1 MAAKGAREMIILEC
15 TDCKRRNY
23 TTFKNK
29 RNNTERLEIAK
40 YCKFCKKHTKHKET
54 KAIFKEEREWPKIR
68 RK

>member
-40 YCKFCKKHTKHKET
+40 YCKFCKKP
-54 KAIFKEEREWPKIR
+54 IFKEEREWPKIR

>member
-40 YCKFCKKHTKHKET
+40 YSKFCKKHTKHKET
-54 KAIFKEEREWPKIR
+54 K
-68 RK
+68 

>member
-15 TDCKRRNY
+15 TDYKRRNY
-23 TTFKNK
+23 TTLKNK

-54 KAIFKEEREWPKIR
+54 K
-68 RK
+68 

>member
-15 TDCKRRNY
+15 TACKRRNY

-54 KAIFKEEREWPKIR
+54 K
-68 RK
+68 